1 MIPSRTARQRTASRT
16 ARQRTAAALLAL
28 AAALAPVPAHA
39 TATPA
44 PEEPTGTVALHV
56 APPTNGLVAPDA
68 DLVIGVGLSN
78 STADDVPASTVVVRV
93 GAAALGSAAAID
105 SWLAGSSE
113 PEGLQVVGTP
123 QLAAVR
129 AGSDVDASVSVPGA
143 TLAGRAAGVYPVDAT
158 VVGRA
163 PVRTVVT
170 FTGDPAQA
178 KAASIGVVVAIT
190 ADTRSAGLLSA
201 AELTTLTTTGGRLAN
216 LLDGVTGSQAILAID
231 PAIIASIRALGSA
244 APRSATQWL
253 DRLGALPNA
262 RFALQF
268 ADADVAAQASIG
280 ATTPLAPTSL
290 AYALDPANFASTAG
304 GNTGNGTGSGTT
316 TGSTPAPDPS
326 AGTETAAALPDVATL
341 TALPDAAGTLYWP
354 AQGGATAAISA
365 TLHAWDSASTT
376 LLSSSSLAST
386 QTAAA
391 ATDAS
396 GAHLLVYDD
405 ATATAFTR
413 AATSTEDDRAAAT
426 AELAARSWTQAQA
439 ATAPMLIAS
448 DRLGTVTAAGVSAA
462 IAAAV
467 GIPGGSVTSLSG
479 LVANPA
485 PASLTDAP
493 SAAITQGAAALTQL
507 TADAAR
513 IEQFS
518 PVLETPSLL
527 TGRERAAL
535 LALLGAGW
543 ADAPDAWTTALAA
556 HATDVDHTISA
567 VSIRPLTTIQL
578 FGSESFIPV
587 YVENTLPWPVNV
599 TLEARSGDLRLEVDR
614 STEVTAAPQGNTQ
627 VRIGVKA
634 TVANGE
640 ASLRMDLL
648 DRTGQQ
654 VGATQYAE
662 VYVRAEWERI
672 GLGVLGGLVGLLI
685 VFGVI
690 RTVRRRRRARA
701 QAASGGAPGDTA
713 AEESG
718 EPGAEASIDSTTTPT
733 TAPSPGES
741 PEASSD

>member
-1 MIPSRTARQRTASRT
+1 MIPSRTARQRT

-28 AAALAPVPAHA
+28 AAALAPLPAHA

-201 AELTTLTTTGGRLAN
+201 AELTTLTATGGRLAN

-231 PAIIASIRALGSA
+231 PAIIASVRALGSA

-268 ADADVAAQASIG
+268 ADADVAAQASTG
-280 ATTPLAPTSL
+280 ATAPLAPTSL
-290 AYALDPANFASTAG
+290 AYALDPANFASAAG
-304 GNTGNGTGSGTT
+304 GAAGTGTGTT
-316 TGSTPAPDPS
+316 TGSTPAPVPS
-326 AGTETAAALPDVATL
+326 AGTGTAATLPDIATL
-341 TALPDAAGTLYWP
+341 TALPAAAGTLYWP

-405 ATATAFTR
+405 ATATAFAR

-439 ATAPMLIAS
+439 ATGPMLIAS

-462 IAAAV
+462 IAAVV

-485 PASLTDAP
+485 PASLTDTP
-493 SAAITQGAAALTQL
+493 TAAITQGAAALTQL

-614 STEVTAAPQGNTQ
+614 STEVAAAPQGNTQ

-701 QAASGGAPGDTA
+701 QAASGMVSGDTP

-741 PEASSD
+741 PEASRD

>member
-1 MIPSRTARQRTASRT
+1 MIPSRTARQRGASR
-16 ARQRTAAALLAL
+16 AAAALLAL
-28 AAALAPVPAHA
+28 AAALAPLPAHA
-39 TATPA
+39 TATPP
-44 PEEPTGTVALHV
+44 PEQPTGTVALHV

-93 GAAALGSAAAID
+93 GAAALGSASAID

-201 AELTTLTTTGGRLAN
+201 AELTTLTATGGRLAN

-231 PAIIASIRALGSA
+231 PAIIASVRALGSA

-268 ADADVAAQASIG
+268 ADADVAAQASTG
-280 ATTPLAPTSL
+280 ATAPLAPTSL
-290 AYALDPANFASTAG
+290 AYALDPANFASAAG
-304 GNTGNGTGSGTT
+304 GAAGTGTGTT
-316 TGSTPAPDPS
+316 TGSTPAPVPS
-326 AGTETAAALPDVATL
+326 AGTGTAATLPDIATL
-341 TALPDAAGTLYWP
+341 TALPAAAGTLYWP

-405 ATATAFTR
+405 ATATAFAR

-614 STEVTAAPQGNTQ
+614 STEVAAAPQGNTQ

-701 QAASGGAPGDTA
+701 QAASGMVSGDTP

-741 PEASSD
+741 PEASRD